1 MNQMFEDART
11 IIRNINWENE
21 EPNKPSHGILIYEFL
36 RRGSQFYD
44 FIDHEPNKR
53 LAVFSAAD
61 MCGIKLPIEIYEYC
75 DELNEIK
82 DEWLVKSACK
92 SYLEWAYLSGE
103 NESVALKFQ
112 GLYVPII
119 KLFSRGGR
127 IRYHNGEL
135 TYGRAARSRI
145 ISVEMSTVEPEDIS
159 EKTLDKLDTN
169 WNETIPK

>member
-1 MNQMFEDART
+1 MFEEART

-21 EPNKPSHGILIYEFL
+21 ELNKPSHGILLYEFL

-44 FIDHEPNKR
+44 FIDREPNKR

-61 MCGIKLPIEIYEYC
+61 MCGIKLPTEIYEYC
-75 DELNEIK
+75 DELNDIK

-92 SYLEWAYLSGE
+92 SYLEWAFLSGE

-119 KLFSRGGR
+119 KLFKRGGR

-145 ISVEMSTVEPEDIS
+145 IPVEMSTVEPEDIS
-159 EKTLDKLDTN
+159 EETLDKLDIN
-169 WNETIPK
+169 WNGTIQE

>member
-11 IIRNINWENE
+11 IIRDINWENE
-21 EPNKPSHGILIYEFL
+21 EPNKPSHGILLYEFL

-44 FIDHEPNKR
+44 FINQESNKR

-82 DEWLVKSACK
+82 GEWLVKSACK

-119 KLFSRGGR
+119 KMFSRGGR

-145 ISVEMSTVEPEDIS
+145 VSGEMSMVEPEDIS

-169 WNETIPK
+169 

>member
-1 MNQMFEDART
+1 MFEEART
-11 IIRNINWENE
+11 NIRNINWESE
-21 EPNKPSHGILIYEFL
+21 EPNKPSHGILLYEFL

-44 FIDHEPNKR
+44 FIDREPKKR
-53 LAVFSAAD
+53 LAIFSAAD

-92 SYLEWAYLSGE
+92 SYLEWAYLSGK

-112 GLYVPII
+112 GLYDPII

-135 TYGRAARSRI
+135 TCGSAARSRI
-145 ISVEMSTVEPEDIS
+145 ISVKMSTVEPEDIS
-159 EKTLDKLDTN
+159 QRALDKLDIN
-169 WNETIPK
+169 WKVSE

>member
-1 MNQMFEDART
+1 MNQVFEDART
-11 IIRNINWENE
+11 IIRDISWEND
-21 EPNKPSHGILIYEFL
+21 EPNRPSHGILLYEFL

-44 FIDHEPNKR
+44 YIDKEPSKR

-61 MCGIKLPIEIYEYC
+61 MCGIKLPIEIYKYC
-75 DELNEIK
+75 DELNLIK
-82 DEWLVKSACK
+82 DESLVKSACK
-92 SYLEWAYLSGE
+92 NYLEWAYLSGE
-103 NESVALKFQ
+103 KETVALKFQ

-159 EKTLDKLDTN
+159 DKTLDKLDADWSEKT
-169 WNETIPK
+169 P